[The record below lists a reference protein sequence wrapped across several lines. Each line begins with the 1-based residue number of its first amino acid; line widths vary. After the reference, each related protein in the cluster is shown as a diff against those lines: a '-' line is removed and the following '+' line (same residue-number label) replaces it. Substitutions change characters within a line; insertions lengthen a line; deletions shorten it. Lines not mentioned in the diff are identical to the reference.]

1 MLYYSSIRELNWRFQ
16 QGILT
21 PIELTETILQK
32 ANQVEVGILLDTFE
46 AQALEEAKASTKR
59 WQQQVALGLFDGI
72 PCVWKDLFDV
82 KGSVTTA
89 GSKAYQNRPEAFV
102 DAPIVAAY
110 KKCGGI
116 NIGKAGLSELAY
128 SGLGINP
135 AFGTPINP
143 FDQQQQRIPGGSS
156 SGSAAAVSAELCAF
170 SMGSD
175 TSGSIRIPSAFHH
188 LVGYKPSQHRF
199 NQNQVFPL
207 STTLDEIG
215 PIAKS
220 VQDCF
225 DVTNLFLNRAPA
237 LLDNFDLSNQ
247 TFIVPSNV
255 VFEDIDAS
263 VLQRFQDVCLS
274 LQDHGAKII
283 FKAVPELETIIE
295 AIRNH
300 GTFAAAES
308 FYYHQPVLA
317 SETGLLIDQRVLD
330 RMYRAKT
337 MLASDYVALLD
348 IRKHI
353 IAQMAKTYQNSIFL
367 MPTVVINPPLL
378 APLLDSDELFHQ
390 TNVLVLRNTSLFN
403 FTDSPSISI
412 PMPLG
417 VEGLPAGLML
427 SALSG
432 EDDGLF
438 PVAHA
443 VERVLAKM
451 Q

>member
-1 MLYYSSIRELNWRFQ
+1 MFQYSSIRELNWAFQ

-21 PIELTETILQK
+21 PVELTEAILRK
-32 ANQVEVGILLDTFE
+32 ANQVGAGILLDIFKT
-46 AQALEEAKASTKR
+46 QALKEAEASTKR
-59 WQQQVALGLFDGI
+59 WQKQASLGLFDGI

-89 GSKAYQNRPEAFV
+89 GSKAYQNHPQALA
-102 DAPIVAAY
+102 DAPIVTAY

-128 SGLGINP
+128 SGLGINL

-215 PIAKS
+215 PIAQS

-225 DVTNLFLNRAPA
+225 DVTNLFLNRAPV
-237 LLDNFDLSNQ
+237 LLNNPDLSNQ

-255 VFEDIDAS
+255 AFEGIDAS
-263 VLQRFQDVCLS
+263 VLQRFQAVCQS
-274 LQDHGAKII
+274 LQDHGAKIR
-283 FKAVPELETIIE
+283 FQAVPELDTITE
-295 AIRNH
+295 AIRKH

-308 FYYHQPVLA
+308 FYYHQPVLG
-317 SETGLLIDQRVLD
+317 SEAGKLIDQRVLD

-337 MLASDYVALLD
+337 MLASDYVALLAN
-348 IRKHI
+348 RKHI

-412 PMPLG
+412 PMPLDAD
-417 VEGLPAGLML
+417 GLPAGLML

-438 PVAHA
+438 PVAHV
-443 VERVLAKM
+443 VERILAKM
-451 Q
+451 K

>member
-1 MLYYSSIRELNWRFQ
+1 M
-16 QGILT
+16 
-21 PIELTETILQK
+21 
-32 ANQVEVGILLDTFE
+32 
-46 AQALEEAKASTKR
+46 
-59 WQQQVALGLFDGI
+59 
-72 PCVWKDLFDV
+72 
-82 KGSVTTA
+82 
-89 GSKAYQNRPEAFV
+89 
-102 DAPIVAAY
+102 
-110 KKCGGI
+110 
-116 NIGKAGLSELAY
+116 
-128 SGLGINP
+128 
-135 AFGTPINP
+135 
-143 FDQQQQRIPGGSS
+143 
-156 SGSAAAVSAELCAF
+156 
-170 SMGSD
+170 
-175 TSGSIRIPSAFHH
+175 
-188 LVGYKPSQHRF
+188 
-199 NQNQVFPL
+199 
-207 STTLDEIG
+207 
-215 PIAKS
+215 
-220 VQDCF
+220 
-225 DVTNLFLNRAPA
+225 
-237 LLDNFDLSNQ
+237 
-247 TFIVPSNV
+247 

-412 PMPLG
+412 PMPLD

>member
-1 MLYYSSIRELNWRFQ
+1 MFQYSSIRELNWAFQ
-16 QGILT
+16 QNILT
-21 PIELTETILQK
+21 PIELTEAIFKK
-32 ANQVEVGILLDTFE
+32 ANQVDAGILLDTFE
-46 AQALEEAKASTKR
+46 TRALKEAEASTQR
-59 WQQQVALGLFDGI
+59 WQEQETLGLFDGI
-72 PCVWKDLFDV
+72 PCVWKDLFDI
-82 KGSVTTA
+82 KDSVTTA
-89 GSKAYQNRPEAFV
+89 GSQAYQNHPQALA
-102 DAPIVAAY
+102 DAPIVTAY

-135 AFGTPINP
+135 AFSTPINP
-143 FDQQQQRIPGGSS
+143 FDQQQQRVPGGSS

-188 LVGYKPSQHRF
+188 LVGYKPSRHRF

-207 STTLDEIG
+207 SSTLDEIG

-237 LLDNFDLSNQ
+237 LLDNLDLSNQ
-247 TFIVPSNV
+247 TFIVPTNV
-255 VFEDIDAS
+255 VFEDIEAS
-263 VLQRFQDVCLS
+263 VLQRFQDVCLA
-274 LQDHGAKII
+274 LQDHGARII
-283 FKAVPELETIIE
+283 FQAVPELDLIND
-295 AIRNH
+295 AICKH

-348 IRKHI
+348 IRKNI

-378 APLLDSDELFHQ
+378 APLLDSSEIFHQ

-403 FTDSPSISI
+403 FTDSPSMSI
-412 PMPLG
+412 PMPLDG
-417 VEGLPAGLML
+417 EGLPAGLML